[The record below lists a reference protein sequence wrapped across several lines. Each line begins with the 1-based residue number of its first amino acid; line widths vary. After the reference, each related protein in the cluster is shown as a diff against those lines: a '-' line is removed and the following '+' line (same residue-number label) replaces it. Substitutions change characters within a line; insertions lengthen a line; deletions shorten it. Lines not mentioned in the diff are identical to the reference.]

1 MCLAALAIG
10 QSARFPWVLLSNRDE
25 FFHRTAETMAWWYP
39 WPGGPRIL
47 SGRDRSGGG
56 TWLGLNETGH
66 LALVTNVREA
76 GRVSNRLPSR
86 GDLVL
91 QWLLGERDEDSLAA
105 KAEVPRNGFNLLT
118 ADLFAVTPET
128 AAHPAAWW
136 LSNRPQIRHQALRA
150 GVYGLSNAA
159 LDTPWPKVQQIK
171 SRLQSAL
178 RDAGT
183 LTDLTAAGF
192 AALGDP
198 IAAPDALLPRT
209 GLPLERER
217 QLSSA
222 FIRMSASDPPSAAYG
237 TRCATVVVSERL
249 RDRCVVHVIERS
261 FDVTGGLSS
270 QMSMQLR
277 RTH

>member
-25 FFHRTAETMAWWYP
+25 FFHRTAETMAWWHP

-66 LALVTNVREA
+66 LALVTNVREPD
-76 GRVSNRLPSR
+76 RVSTRLPSR

-91 QWLLGERDEDSLAA
+91 QWLLGERDESALQA
-105 KAEVPRNGFNLLT
+105 KADVPRNGFNLLT
-118 ADLFAVTPET
+118 ADLFAAAPE
-128 AAHPAAWW
+128 AAVHPAAWW
-136 LSNRPQIRHQALRA
+136 LSNRPQVRHQAL
-150 GVYGLSNAA
+150 GVGLYGLSNAA
-159 LDTPWPKVQQIK
+159 LDTPWPKVAQIK
-171 SRLQSAL
+171 SRLQIAVRGADSL
-178 RDAGT
+178 S
-183 LTDLTAAGF
+183 DLMAAGF
-192 AALGDP
+192 AALGDR
-198 IAAPDALLPRT
+198 AVAPDALLPRT
-209 GLPLERER
+209 GLPLQRER
-217 QLSSA
+217 LLSSA
-222 FIRMSASDPPSAAYG
+222 FIRTGAGAAPSAAYG

-270 QMSMQLR
+270 QVSMQLR